1 MLVAG
6 STVVLVVLVVL
17 VQAVHE
23 GSAPAAPTA
32 TPHAPEATE
41 AASAV
46 AHGPATPTAARS
58 RTLPPIPGR
67 MPAHR
72 ADSGDDHPAQLAVDD
87 HPPPGTRA
95 NTEHLEY
102 GGTQLRAQ
110 AKAVEP
116 LVEKCVEAET
126 AAGALPTGKAM
137 VTYVVAKRGDKFL
150 VEDTGI
156 DDENTT
162 LHGDKLL
169 ECLRE
174 TARGMKFVGLPRE
187 AEALVVSRSVTLEH
201 GKIAEYKHVGFS
213 YLR

>member
-6 STVVLVVLVVL
+6 SAVVLFMLVVLVRAVNSGSSA
-17 VQAVHE
+17 VTPTSRAAQATTE
-23 GSAPAAPTA
+23 AAPAA
-32 TPHAPEATE
+32 
-41 AASAV
+41 
-46 AHGPATPTAARS
+46 AHGTPQSTAARS
-58 RTLPPIPGR
+58 RNLPPLPGR
-67 MPAHR
+67 MPGHR
-72 ADSGDDHPAQLAVDD
+72 PERSDDGPAPLAVDD
-87 HPPPGTRA
+87 HPPPASRA
-95 NTEHLEY
+95 NTTHLEY

-116 LVEKCVEAET
+116 LVHECIAAET
-126 AAGALPTGKAM
+126 AAGVMPTGKAM
-137 VTYVVAKRGDKFL
+137 LTYVVAKRGDKYL
-150 VEDTGI
+150 VEDTAI

-187 AEALVVSRSVTLEH
+187 AEALVVSRSVTVEH
-201 GKIAEYKHVGFS
+201 GKITEYKHVGFS